1 MFNTIPKA
9 TREKLSLP
17 KNKISLD
24 INKYRLN
31 CVYAIVVSIEFSV
44 QRQTLFQ
51 YFSFDDIS
59 NFFIL

>member
-1 MFNTIPKA
+1 MFKTIPKA

-31 CVYAIVVSIEFSV
+31 CVYATVVSIEFSV

-51 YFSFDDIS
+51 YFSF
-59 NFFIL
+59 